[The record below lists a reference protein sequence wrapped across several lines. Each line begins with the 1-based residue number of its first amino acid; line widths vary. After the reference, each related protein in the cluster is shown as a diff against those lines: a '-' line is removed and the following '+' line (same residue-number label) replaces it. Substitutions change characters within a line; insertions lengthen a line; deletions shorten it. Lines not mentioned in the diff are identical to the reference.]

1 MKFTAILISAFAGLA
16 LAAPQPQ
23 EATPSALTSSFSVS
37 STVVLSDAS
46 TTVSLTPVQTCLAA
60 CPIEDVTCK
69 ARCVG
74 AARPNESQVNQT
86 NECVAQCD
94 QGDGSPA
101 ATERYSQC
109 TQNCIASYYP
119 STQTVGG
126 VVGSGASTAASNAA
140 SVTSGAAASVS
151 SAAASLSGGECL
163 LRFGMED

>member
-1 MKFTAILISAFAGLA
+1 MKFTTILISAFAGLA

-23 EATPSALTSSFSVS
+23 EATSSALTTSFSVS

-60 CPIEDVTCK
+60 CRIDDVTCK

-151 SAAASLSGGECL
+151 SAAASLSSGEL
-163 LRFGMED
+163 LLCYVVEG